1 MATSAVLQM
10 PTEIAQIPRAPLVMN
25 PRTETVTEDGSYL
38 RSLLQWREAAR
49 EEAVA
54 LRRMNP
60 EWDRVRTYIDM
71 LEGKQ
76 WSRPLPRY
84 RSRWNDNRMAETRID
99 RLSLLTDIRP
109 AVEIR
114 CNVPD
119 YQQQAEIAQ
128 KIIFHE
134 WARQDLDLALV
145 AAVDHALLSVGYW
158 KLGAAMPG
166 EMFVVPCGMDTVLP
180 IQPGRDIQQSS
191 AVLYRTYKPIWYFK
205 EAYGRAA
212 EGIERQAS
220 APIWTNINNQN
231 ARPGYLEEYTF
242 NSMSP
247 AMRYMNSQR
256 ALNRSFNSTTSPGSF
271 PVAEVEEYWVD
282 DHTINESTSVVVVKD
297 PRYSTEQHNYHY
309 KVRPGER
316 LFPRKR
322 LIVFVGSKV
331 LYDGPS
337 PYWHGLY
344 PFAELALNPVVWA
357 PGGLSAYRNLVPVQ
371 RAINEL
377 GAGVID
383 MCRRAVEPQ
392 LVTKEGSVA
401 DAAWNQFYGDMPGGK
416 LKLTGMATS
425 PNDVQYMMPPQ
436 LPAYVQG
443 FMQYLSQA
451 FDRLAGTMDI
461 AEIGAKKQIPGS
473 DTLQGLQDQLKTSFR
488 LESRYVEPFL
498 RAAGIIATSNVF
510 QYYTREKRMWMYG
523 PDGITLEDFDYDPT
537 TMVPWTMPREDH
549 WKLFSVIVSQ
559 GSLHGAARD
568 REKQVAISLF
578 RLGAISRREMLR
590 RLDWGGEK
598 KIMQIEDEIAEQNQ
612 VGLAPDATGKG
623 QVPRLSRGQ
632 RTGNP
637 Y

>member
-1 MATSAVLQM
+1 M
-10 PTEIAQIPRAPLVMN
+10 PTEIAQIPRAPLVLN
-25 PRTETVTEDGSYL
+25 PKTDTLDNSDGYT
-38 RSLLQWREAAR
+38 RSLMQWREAAR
-49 EEAVA
+49 EEAIA

-71 LEGKQ
+71 IEGKQ

-119 YQQQAEIAQ
+119 YQQQADIAQ

-158 KLGAAMPG
+158 KIGAAMPG
-166 EMFVVPCGMDTVLP
+166 EMFVIPCGMDTVLP

-191 AVLYRTYKPIWYFK
+191 AVLYRTYKPVWYFK
-205 EAYGRAA
+205 EAYGKAA
-212 EGIERQAS
+212 EGIEREAA

-231 ARPGYLEEYTF
+231 ARPGFLEEYTF
-242 NSMSP
+242 SSMSP

-256 ALNRSFNSTTSPGSF
+256 ALNRSFNSTTGPGSF

-282 DHTINESTSVVVVKD
+282 DHSVNESNSVVVVKD

-322 LIVFVGSKV
+322 LIVFVGSRV

-337 PYWHGLY
+337 PYWHGLF

-377 GAGVID
+377 GAGILD
-383 MCRRAVEPQ
+383 LCRRAVEPQ
-392 LVTKEGSVA
+392 LVTREGAVA

-416 LKLTGMATS
+416 LKLTGMGNPS
-425 PNDVQYMMPPQ
+425 SDVQYMQPPP
-436 LPAYVQG
+436 LPAYAQG
-443 FMQYLSQA
+443 FMQYLGQA
-451 FDRLAGTMDI
+451 FDRMSGNIDATQLMN
-461 AEIGAKKQIPGS
+461 KKQISGG
-473 DTLQGLQDQLKTSFR
+473 DTIEQLKDSQNSGFR
-488 LESRYVEPFL
+488 LESRYIEPFL
-498 RAAGIIATSNVF
+498 RSAGLIAVANIF
-510 QYYTREKRMWMYG
+510 QYWVREKRMWMFG
-523 PDGITLEDFDYDPT
+523 ADGVTLEDFDYDPT
-537 TMVPWTMPREDH
+537 TMAPWTMPREDH
-549 WKLFSVIVSQ
+549 WKLFSVVISQ
-559 GSLHGAARD
+559 GSLHGAASD
-568 REKQVAISLF
+568 RLKQVAISLF
-578 RLGAISRREMLR
+578 RLGAVSRNELLR
-590 RLDWGGEK
+590 KMEWGGPDK
-598 KIMQIEDEIAEQNQ
+598 LEIINQELAEQNAT
-612 VGLAPDATGKG
+612 GMAPDATGKG
-623 QVPRLSRGQ
+623 QVPRLTRGA